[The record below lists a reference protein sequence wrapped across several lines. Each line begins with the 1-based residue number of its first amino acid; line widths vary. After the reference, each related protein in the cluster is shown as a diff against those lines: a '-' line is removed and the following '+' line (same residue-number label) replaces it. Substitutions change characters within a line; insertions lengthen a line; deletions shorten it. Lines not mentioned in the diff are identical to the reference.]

1 MIKFYNPI
9 LRWFREHSGFSL
21 YALSLFV
28 VMAGAYLLLV
38 GRMGFNYDDWEGIFL
53 YRQGFSPQQVWNYFL
68 VDRPFSSLVHLAL
81 HPIFGTS
88 VEAWHFFVLVL
99 HWAAIL
105 LLVQSLL
112 ALFPGYVLPI
122 GWIGFLLA
130 LYPGLTRHFV
140 ARTSAPHYLSMFLFS
155 LSLWL
160 MICAYQQAKGRHWKL
175 ALSVFLSLAQVLI
188 IEYFAAMEVTR
199 LFILLYLF
207 NREYHGQRVRIFWR
221 SFMAWLPYLVV
232 FLVFLVFKFQILP
245 GLAQEEGLYT
255 KHEIGLVQSLLQS
268 PVPTILHYA
277 NIVLRDVVHALL
289 FVWLLPIEPAELDV
303 SSTSY
308 VISWLFGG
316 LFAILAALTVW
327 GWSQK
332 SKLPDEN
339 LPLAWQVLGLSLVTI
354 LLGGLPAWLIGR
366 QATVGIWSSRFLLAP
381 VLGAVPL
388 VVLVVVGLTGKFR
401 QQAAN
406 LALAAL
412 LTGSFSFQ
420 FREAN
425 RYTLYWNFQHQ
436 YYWQLKWRAP
446 GLAPKTF
453 ILAPNTPFIRNSHYQ
468 IAYGINLVYAPGN
481 ADTNSRHWWFDGPDS
496 LRDFAS
502 QRYKPDVP
510 VSAGIRNIKFESEMS
525 AALPVINRSS
535 RGCLQVL
542 TDSYYQGEPLL
553 SAEEVQLFELAKDN
567 LVLLTGPEMP
577 LDVFGPE
584 PIRGWCYY
592 YQKAE
597 LARDFENWDEIH
609 SLWQQVKANNLEAN
623 YGPEY
628 APFIEA
634 LARNQEWKA
643 AAKLT
648 IKAGK
653 TTKESRPFFCDF
665 WQARLSTLDGFAD
678 WWPEIQTEFDCK

>member
-38 GRMGFNYDDWEGIFL
+38 GRMGFNFDDWEGIFL
-53 YRQGFSPQQVWNYFL
+53 YRQGFSPEQIWNYFL
-68 VDRPFSSLVHLAL
+68 RDRPFSSLVHVAF
-81 HPIFGTS
+81 HPIFGAS
-88 VEAWHFFVLVL
+88 VEAWHFFVLAL

-105 LLVQSLL
+105 FLVQSLL
-112 ALFPGYVLPI
+112 ALFPGYIMPI

-130 LYPGLTRHFV
+130 LYPGLTFHFV

-160 MICAYQQAKGRHWKL
+160 MIRAHQQAKGRNWML
-175 ALSVFLSLAQVLI
+175 AFSVFLALAQVLI
-188 IEYFAAMEVTR
+188 VEYFAAMEVAR
-199 LFILLYLF
+199 FFVLLYLF
-207 NREYHGQRVRIFWR
+207 HREFPGLRGRVLAHTFR
-221 SFMAWLPYLVV
+221 AWLPYLVV
-232 FLVFLVFKFQILP
+232 FLVFVVFKFQILP
-245 GLAQEEGLYT
+245 ALAQEEGLQA
-255 KHEIGLVQSLLQS
+255 KHQMVLVQSLLQS
-268 PVPTILHYA
+268 PVPTILHYT
-277 NIVLRDVVHALL
+277 NIVLRDVVNATL
-289 FVWLLPIEPAELDV
+289 FVWLQPITPSELDIM
-303 SSTSY
+303 STSY
-308 VISWLFGG
+308 VVSWLLGG
-316 LFAILAALTVW
+316 LFASLAALTMW
-327 GWSQK
+327 GWSQ
-332 SKLPDEN
+332 SNRLVDEN
-339 LPLAWQVLGLSLVTI
+339 APAAWQAVGLCLMTI
-354 LLGGLPAWLIGR
+354 LLGGLPFWLIGR
-366 QATVGIWSSRFLLAP
+366 QATVGLWSSRFLLAP
-381 VLGAVPL
+381 VLGVVPL
-388 VVLVVVGLTGKFR
+388 VVLVVFGLTGKFR

-446 GLAPKTF
+446 GLMPKTF

-510 VSAGIRNIKFESEMS
+510 VSGGIRNIKFESEMS

-542 TDSYYQGEPLL
+542 TDTYYKGEPLL
-553 SAEEVQLFELAKDN
+553 AVEEEQLFELAKDN
-567 LVLLTGPEMP
+567 LVLPTGPEMP

-584 PIRGWCYY
+584 PGHDWCYY

-597 LARDFENWDEIH
+597 LARDFENWDEIR
-609 SLWQQVKANNLEAN
+609 SLWQRAKENNLEAN

-628 APFIEA
+628 APFIES
-634 LARNQEWKA
+634 LARNHEWKD
-643 AAKLT
+643 AAKWT

-665 WQARLSTLDGFAD
+665 WQARLSTLDGFAE
-678 WWPEIQTEFDCK
+678 WWPEIQTEFNCQ